1 MIAYTGIETISN
13 MAEEAKDEAKTIPK
27 AINRV
32 VIAVFAI
39 YAALPAVALSAL
51 PVVKQPD
58 GSYQTLL
65 GVSSEEGGY
74 AGDPVLG
81 VVKQIDLGLFQGAA
95 EIYVGLLAATILF
108 VATNAGI
115 IGVSRLVYSMGIHR
129 QLPNKMRELHPRFGT
144 PWIGIII
151 FSAVACLAITTGQA
165 DFLGNLYAFGAMLSF
180 TIAHVS
186 VIKLRFRYPNFPR
199 PYLGP
204 MNVMVGGI
212 NIPIFAVVG
221 AIGTG
226 LAFVVVTVL
235 HLDVAIAGLGW
246 MVVGAVV
253 YPLYRRS
260 QGLSLTETVSVEIK
274 AQVTV
279 GEAAYES
286 VLVALEPPSYSP
298 AAIATAVRLAA
309 RRRRGIHILV
319 PIPVPSSSPIDAE
332 MPEQEER
339 AQAII
344 EQARLQG
351 GRLVT
356 GRWIKVRAGQ
366 AGGMIVEEAI
376 ELRARAIVLALPP
389 RQGGNLFDKAIE
401 TVLRER
407 PCRVI
412 IQSDPASAK
421 PTVGEELDAAEVPL

>member
-1 MIAYTGIETISN
+1 
-13 MAEEAKDEAKTIPK
+13 
-27 AINRV
+27 
-32 VIAVFAI
+32 
-39 YAALPAVALSAL
+39 
-51 PVVKQPD
+51 
-58 GSYQTLL
+58 
-65 GVSSEEGGY
+65 
-74 AGDPVLG
+74 
-81 VVKQIDLGLFQGAA
+81 
-95 EIYVGLLAATILF
+95 
-108 VATNAGI
+108 
-115 IGVSRLVYSMGIHR
+115 
-129 QLPNKMRELHPRFGT
+129 
-144 PWIGIII
+144 
-151 FSAVACLAITTGQA
+151 
-165 DFLGNLYAFGAMLSF
+165 
-180 TIAHVS
+180 
-186 VIKLRFRYPNFPR
+186 
-199 PYLGP
+199 
-204 MNVMVGGI
+204 MVGGV
-212 NIPIFAVVG
+212 NIPIFAVLG

-246 MVVGAVV
+246 LAVGCVV

-260 QGLSLTETVSVEIK
+260 QGLTLTESVSVEIK

-298 AAIATAVRLAA
+298 AAVATAVRLAA

-339 AQAII
+339 AQAMI

-376 ELRARAIVLALPP
+376 QLRARAIVLALPR
-389 RQGGNLFDKAIE
+389 RQAGNLFDKAIE

-412 IQSDPASAK
+412 IQSDPASVK
-421 PTVGEELDAAEVPL
+421 PTLGEELDTAEVPI

>member
-13 MAEEAKDEAKTIPK
+13 MAEEAKDEAVTIPK

-81 VVKQIDLGLFQGAA
+81 VVKQIDLGIFQGAA

-108 VATNAGI
+108 IATNAGI
-115 IGVSRLVYSMGIHR
+115 IGVSRLVYSMGVHR
-129 QLPNKMRELHPRFGT
+129 QLPNKLRELHPRFGT
-144 PWIGIII
+144 PWIGIIL
-151 FSAVACLAITTGQA
+151 FSAVACVAITTGQA

-180 TIAHVS
+180 TIAHLA
-186 VIKLRFRYPNFPR
+186 VIKLRFRFPDFPR
-199 PYLGP
+199 PYRGP
-204 MNVMVGGI
+204 MNLLVGGV
-212 NIPIFAVVG
+212 NIPIFAVLG

-226 LAFVVVTVL
+226 LAFIVVTVL
-235 HLDVAIAGLGW
+235 RLDVAIAGFSWLAIGC
-246 MVVGAVV
+246 VI

-274 AQVTV
+274 APVTV

-298 AAIATAVRLAA
+298 ASVATAIRLAA

-319 PIPVPSSSPIDAE
+319 PIPVPSSAPIDAE

-339 AQAII
+339 AQAMI

-366 AGGMIVEEAI
+366 AGGMIVQEAI
-376 ELRARAIVLALPP
+376 DLRAKAIVLALPR
-389 RQGGNLFDKAIE
+389 RQGGNIFDKAIE

-412 IQSDPASAK
+412 IQSDPASHKASLRD
-421 PTVGEELDAAEVPL
+421 ELDAAEVPL

>member
-1 MIAYTGIETISN
+1 MAPTWKDFLIAIPVAMIAYTGIETISN

-108 VATNAGI
+108 IATNAGI

-129 QLPNKMRELHPRFGT
+129 QLPNKLRELHPRFGT

-151 FSAVACLAITTGQA
+151 FSGVACLAITTGQA
-165 DFLGNLYAFGAMLSF
+165 DFLGNLYAFGAMLNF
-180 TIAHVS
+180 TIAHLA
-186 VIKLRFRYPNFPR
+186 VIKLRFRFPDFPR

-204 MNVMVGGI
+204 MNVMVGGV
-212 NIPIFAVVG
+212 NIPVFAVLG

-226 LAFVVVTVL
+226 LAFIVVTAL
-235 HLDVAIAGLGW
+235 HVDVAIAGLGW
-246 MVVGAVV
+246 LVIGCVV

-260 QGLSLTETVSVEIK
+260 QGLNLTETVSVEIP

-298 AAIATAVRLAA
+298 AALATAVRPRRVVAA
-309 RRRRGIHILV
+309 GFTSSCRFPFHHRRR
-319 PIPVPSSSPIDAE
+319 
-332 MPEQEER
+332 
-339 AQAII
+339 
-344 EQARLQG
+344 
-351 GRLVT
+351 
-356 GRWIKVRAGQ
+356 
-366 AGGMIVEEAI
+366 
-376 ELRARAIVLALPP
+376 
-389 RQGGNLFDKAIE
+389 
-401 TVLRER
+401 
-407 PCRVI
+407 
-412 IQSDPASAK
+412 
-421 PTVGEELDAAEVPL
+421 

>member
-1 MIAYTGIETISN
+1 
-13 MAEEAKDEAKTIPK
+13 
-27 AINRV
+27 
-32 VIAVFAI
+32 
-39 YAALPAVALSAL
+39 
-51 PVVKQPD
+51 
-58 GSYQTLL
+58 
-65 GVSSEEGGY
+65 
-74 AGDPVLG
+74 
-81 VVKQIDLGLFQGAA
+81 A

-108 VATNAGI
+108 IATNAGI
-115 IGVSRLVYSMGIHR
+115 IGVSRLVYSMGVHR
-129 QLPNKMRELHPRFGT
+129 QLPNKLRELHPRFGT
-144 PWIGIII
+144 PWIGIIL
-151 FSAVACLAITTGQA
+151 FSAVACVAITTGQA

-180 TIAHVS
+180 TIAHLA
-186 VIKLRFRYPNFPR
+186 VIKLRFRYPDFPR
-199 PYLGP
+199 PYRGP
-204 MNVMVGGI
+204 MNVLVGGV
-212 NIPIFAVVG
+212 NIPIFAVLG

-226 LAFVVVTVL
+226 LAFIVVTVL
-235 HLDVAIAGLGW
+235 HLDVAIAGFSWLAIGC
-246 MVVGAVV
+246 VV

-274 AQVTV
+274 APVTA

-298 AAIATAVRLAA
+298 ASVATAIRLAA

-319 PIPVPSSSPIDAE
+319 PIPVPSSAPIDAE

-339 AQAII
+339 AQAMI

-366 AGGMIVEEAI
+366 AGGMIVQEAI
-376 ELRARAIVLALPP
+376 DLRAKAIVLALPR
-389 RQGGNLFDKAIE
+389 RQGGNIFDKAIE

-412 IQSDPASAK
+412 IQSDPASQKASLRD
-421 PTVGEELDAAEVPL
+421 ELDADEVPL